1 MKSSQLCAAIRCAL
15 FVGAANTALIT
26 TSTFAEELGVE
37 KAVERIQVTGSRI
50 KRADMETASPVT
62 VIDASEI
69 SASGVTSIDQ
79 LLQKTTA
86 ASGAMTNPGINNGS
100 GGNATINLR
109 GLGAQRTL
117 VLVNGR
123 RMINSGTGAS
133 STVDLNTI
141 PVAMIQRVEVLKD
154 GASAVYGSDAVA
166 GVVNIILKRDF
177 EGFEMNT
184 SGGISGE
191 GDAEEV
197 GIDITMGTTFDRG
210 NLVVGLQFMDRGD
223 ASQADR
229 DFSDCPISEKVGEDG
244 KPELY
249 CGGSSY
255 TPNGHIWGP
264 DGESL
269 QGNPDGSWHEF
280 SDSDKYNYSEVSY
293 LSTPMKRFNVT
304 ALGTYELTDYST
316 FFSEVMYTKRWSE
329 QQMAPQPVWFDF
341 TYEEW
346 MGDSLIEHGLA
357 YGDELSYGRR
367 MTDTGPRQFKQ
378 TVDTFRTVIGVEGEL
393 DNGWSWDTS
402 VNFGRNDSVE
412 QLANLHNMGLI
423 QEDINSGTFNPL
435 DQDSWSQENLSTY
448 TYTEQNSG
456 GSQSLTLAAS
466 LSGELF
472 ELPAG
477 YAGFAAGIEKRTD
490 KAWYTPDSLTS
501 QGMAND
507 PRVEPTSGSYDVH
520 EAYMELALPLLAD
533 APLAEHVELSTA
545 VRYFDYSTFGDDATW
560 KLGLTWKLNDQLM
573 VRSVAS
579 TAFRAPTVDELF
591 GGESPSFDQVNHS
604 ATDQDQAEV
613 TVGGNEQLT
622 PEEAD
627 TLTFGIVYEPSW
639 FDGFSVTADYYRI
652 EIDNAITKV
661 DSQYI
666 VDQCLGDDGTPINTE
681 SALCK
686 SADISMDNSGRI
698 KFNNTLQNIGAENIS
713 GLDINL
719 AYSFQAAGIDW
730 RANLDTTF
738 LNEYEVE
745 VTGETTDYS
754 GLITGGIGSYAEVKS
769 NFSLTASGSDWNATY
784 KARYI
789 AGMDSASCLSDPS
802 ACYAP
807 STPSIVYHD
816 INGSYNFSETLT
828 LSGGVNNLFDKEAP
842 YYTGNNDSNTDPY
855 TYDVIGRYVF
865 VKASVAF

>member
-1 MKSSQLCAAIRCAL
+1 MNSISKVSRAVKS
-15 FVGAANTALIT
+15 ALIIGASST
-26 TSTFAEELGVE
+26 IVLTSPIQAQESGVE
-37 KAVERIQVTGSRI
+37 QVERIQVTGSRI

-62 VIDASEI
+62 VIDATEI
-69 SASGVTSIDQ
+69 SASGITSIDQ

-123 RMINSGTGAS
+123 RMINSGTGAA

-141 PVAMIQRVEVLKD
+141 PVAMIQRVEILKD
-154 GASAVYGSDAVA
+154 GASAVYGTDAVA

-177 EGFEMNT
+177 EGFEMT
-184 SGGISGE
+184 GSGGMSGH

-197 GIDITMGTTFDRG
+197 AIDITMGAAFDKG
-210 NLVVGLQFMDRGD
+210 NIVVGIQYMDRGD

-229 DFSDCPISEKVGEDG
+229 DFSDCPISERTGEDG

-255 TPNGHIWGP
+255 SPNGHIWGP

-280 SDSDKYNYSEVSY
+280 SDEDKYNYSEVSY
-293 LSTPMKRFNVT
+293 LSTPTKRFNLT
-304 ALGTYELTDYST
+304 ALGTYELSDDST

-346 MGDSLIEHGLA
+346 MGDSLLGSGIE
-357 YGDELSYGRR
+357 YGDKLSYGRR

-378 TVDTFRTVIGVEGEL
+378 VVDTFRTVLGVEGEL
-393 DNGWSWDTS
+393 DSGWAWDTS
-402 VNFGRNDSVE
+402 INFGRNDSVD

-423 QEDINSGTFNPL
+423 QEDINTGAFNPL
-435 DQDSWSQENLSTY
+435 DQDSWSEENLSTY
-448 TYTEQNSG
+448 VYTEQNSG

-466 LSGELF
+466 VAGEIF
-472 ELPAG
+472 EMPAG
-477 YAGFAAGIEKRTD
+477 YVGFAAGVERRTD

-507 PRVEPTSGSYDVH
+507 PRVESTSGSYDVN
-520 EAYMELALPLLAD
+520 EAYVEFAVPLLAD
-533 APLAEHVELSTA
+533 APLAEHVELSAA

-579 TAFRAPTVDELF
+579 TAFRAPTVDELY
-591 GGESPSFDQVNHS
+591 GGESPSFDQITHPIG
-604 ATDQDQAEV
+604 QDQAEV
-613 TVGGNEQLT
+613 TVGGNENLT

-627 TLTFGIVYEPSW
+627 TLTMGVVYEPNW
-639 FDGFSVTADYYRI
+639 LDGFSITLDYYSI

-666 VDQCLGDDGTPINTE
+666 VDQCLSSDGTPINTG
-681 SALCK
+681 SALCQ

-713 GLDINL
+713 GFDLNF
-719 AYSFQAAGIDW
+719 AYSFQAVGLDW
-730 RANLDTTF
+730 RANLDTSL

-754 GLITGGIGSYAEVKS
+754 GLITGGIGSYADIKS
-769 NFSLTASGSDWNATY
+769 NFSLMAMGDDWNATY

-789 AGMDSASCLSDPS
+789 SGMDSASCQSDPS

-807 STPSIVYHD
+807 STPSVVYHD
-816 INGSYNFSETLT
+816 VSGTYNATESLTLT
-828 LSGGVNNLFDKEAP
+828 SGINNLFDKEAP

-855 TYDVIGRYVF
+855 TYDVIGRYFF